1 MDGNKRKTLDLI
13 WTIITRFQQ
22 AEVEEWERNNA
33 AWDSDDEEAEGPGE
47 AVGEGAGRDTRA
59 ASLGLGKAM
68 RGSSGDQA
76 DADERVLLQ
85 EVMESFG
92 RQEGRSGGGSKVRRG
107 RSKSESARKASVG
120 PGQEGTV
127 NKPNR
132 SSSLTS
138 MFGSAGVA
146 DEASQTGQ
154 GGAVVSAGGAP
165 MAGDG
170 EGDSHASDGAAD
182 DGVEGDADGGGG
194 EGGGGAGETP
204 AAGEKPVRRVSWGK
218 VDVVADDGGKKNGRR
233 RSWKS
238 DRKEGDVLRRN
249 SGGSVDDA
257 ALLAAAG
264 ESAGVGKSF
273 RSLRKGLSRATGLSG
288 VLSKKST
295 PAPVPDTRTAAEK
308 AAVLAAVADVRHLA
322 QQVSAARLLT
332 CIVSHMHAWP
342 IC

>member
-1 MDGNKRKTLDLI
+1 MLDSMDHQDVQEEERERLSEAAFGDGMMLDSMDHQDVQEEERERCALSAKYINAKLAKRREANPELGVVDPELDALMKPQILYAFLEVMSQESLKPFGSMNKLASTNKYHSIANMTICFNFMYARAVLNETDRVIGSAPRDIVDGNKRKTLDLI

-68 RGSSGDQA
+68 CGSSGDQA

-138 MFGSAGVA
+138 MFGSASVA
-146 DEASQTGQ
+146 DEASQAGQ
-154 GGAVVSAGGAP
+154 A
-165 MAGDG
+165 
-170 EGDSHASDGAAD
+170 
-182 DGVEGDADGGGG
+182 
-194 EGGGGAGETP
+194 
-204 AAGEKPVRRVSWGK
+204 
-218 VDVVADDGGKKNGRR
+218 
-233 RSWKS
+233 
-238 DRKEGDVLRRN
+238 
-249 SGGSVDDA
+249 
-257 ALLAAAG
+257 
-264 ESAGVGKSF
+264 
-273 RSLRKGLSRATGLSG
+273 
-288 VLSKKST
+288 
-295 PAPVPDTRTAAEK
+295 
-308 AAVLAAVADVRHLA
+308 
-322 QQVSAARLLT
+322 
-332 CIVSHMHAWP
+332 
-342 IC
+342 